1 MTMLAVQFAAG
12 LFAACGIAL
21 VWKLVTRWVKQAP
34 LRNIPGPPSKSL
46 WSGQSCRSCH
56 TILATQNDVLPGNMG
71 EVFDLRGWKFHADI
85 AANYGRIVKL
95 NGILGVSTK
104 MEEFLLVMLNFVTGR
119 LPLRQRYPGA
129 LSDTHQRSIYIRR
142 TIGSNRVRDIFP
154 SAGGLNRRITCFL
167 G

>member
-1 MTMLAVQFAAG
+1 MEVGHSLGEAG
-12 LFAACGIAL
+12 APPEYSWSSQL
-21 VWKLVTRWVKQAP
+21 VSLVGSV
-34 LRNIPGPPSKSL
+34 L
-46 WSGQSCRSCH
+46 SCLSYDARDLERC
-56 TILATQNDVLPGNMG
+56 PGNVG

-142 TIGSNRVRDIFP
+142 TIRSN
-154 SAGGLNRRITCFL
+154 
-167 G
+167 